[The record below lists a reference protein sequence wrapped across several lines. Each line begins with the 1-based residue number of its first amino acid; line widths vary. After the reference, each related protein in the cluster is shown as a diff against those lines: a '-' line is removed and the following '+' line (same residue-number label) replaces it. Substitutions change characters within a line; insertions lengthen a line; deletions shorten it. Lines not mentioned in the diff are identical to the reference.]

1 MAARDRI
8 IFALDV
14 GDLDSARKWVEK
26 IGSHVGWFKV
36 GLELFS
42 AAGPAVVDM
51 ITSSGLKCFL
61 DLKFHDIPNTV
72 AGAVRSAV
80 RLKAHMMT
88 IHISGGREMIRAA
101 LAAAREESE
110 SLNIPKPR
118 IIGVS
123 VLTSLGRD
131 DLPGLGIARPLQEQV
146 SGLVESPAGNAST
159 GRMLA
164 CRPSLCP
171 AQGPGA
177 GRDHHPGHQAG
188 VVGKR
193 RSEADRNPG
202 ERHKGRGGSHGY
214 RQAHQPGQGPCPGHR
229 DDRSGDRVGPPLILV
244 LSCPCS
250 PHRIQPA
257 MHTGPG

>member
-42 AAGPAVVDM
+42 AAGPAVVDL

-146 SGLVESPAGNAST
+146 SGLVE
-159 GRMLA
+159 LA
-164 CRPSLCP
+164 CRE
-171 AQGPGA
+171 GIDGI
-177 GRDHHPGHQAG
+177 
-188 VVGKR
+188 V
-193 RSEADRNPG
+193 
-202 ERHKGRGGSHGY
+202 
-214 RQAHQPGQGPCPGHR
+214 
-229 DDRSGDRVGPPLILV
+229 
-244 LSCPCS
+244 CS
-250 PHRIQPA
+250 PADLPFVRPRVPEPAVIITPGIRPGWSEKGDQKRIATPESAIMDGADLMVIGRPISQAKDPVQA
-257 MHTGPG
+257 IEMIVREIESALR

>member
-1 MAARDRI
+1 
-8 IFALDV
+8 
-14 GDLDSARKWVEK
+14 
-26 IGSHVGWFKV
+26 
-36 GLELFS
+36 
-42 AAGPAVVDM
+42 
-51 ITSSGLKCFL
+51 
-61 DLKFHDIPNTV
+61 
-72 AGAVRSAV
+72 
-80 RLKAHMMT
+80 
-88 IHISGGREMIRAA
+88 MIRAA

-146 SGLVESPAGNAST
+146 SGLVE
-159 GRMLA
+159 LA
-164 CRPSLCP
+164 CREGIDGIVCSP
-171 AQGPGA
+171 ADLPFVRPRVPEPAVIITPGIRPG
-177 GRDHHPGHQAG
+177 GRKKAI
-188 VVGKR
+188 
-193 RSEADRNPG
+193 RSGSQPR